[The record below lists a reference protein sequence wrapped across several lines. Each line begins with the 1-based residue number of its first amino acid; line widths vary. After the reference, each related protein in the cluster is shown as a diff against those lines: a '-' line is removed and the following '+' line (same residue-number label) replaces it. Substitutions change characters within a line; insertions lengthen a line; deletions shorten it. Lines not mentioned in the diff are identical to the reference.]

1 MTAMSTAS
9 SPVFGLHDY
18 VRTIEGV
25 LDRRPSNKVI
35 IREISVATKQLCAS
49 DRWLEERFR
58 VGNPDCYTRH
68 LLHRDANNRF
78 VVLALVW
85 MPGQMTPV
93 HDHSCWGVM
102 GLIQN
107 MLEEVC
113 YDRLDDGKRPDY
125 AELEQSR
132 GTDVGQGGVA
142 YLLPPYEEI
151 HRIGNTSDK
160 PTISLHVYGRDL
172 DEVNVFDPVSGKVNP
187 MRIKYYSP
195 ECGKAPFVI

>member
-9 SPVFGLHDY
+9 TPVFGLRDY
-18 VRTIEGV
+18 VHSIESV
-25 LDRRPSNKVI
+25 LERRPSNKVI
-35 IREISVATKQLCAS
+35 IREISAATKQLCAS

-68 LLHRDANNRF
+68 LLHRDVNNRF

-85 MPGQMTPV
+85 MPGQMTPI

-107 MLEEVC
+107 SLEEIC
-113 YDRLDDGKRPDY
+113 YDRLDDGKRSDY

-151 HRIGNTSDK
+151 HRIGNTSSK

-172 DEVNVFDPVSGKVNP
+172 DEVNVFDQVSGKVSP

>member
-1 MTAMSTAS
+1 MTTMSTTATS
-9 SPVFGLHDY
+9 GYGLRDY
-18 VRTIEGV
+18 VASIEGV
-25 LDRRPSNKVI
+25 LARRPANKII
-35 IREISVATKQLCAS
+35 IREVSAATKQLCAS
-49 DRWLEERFR
+49 DRWLEERHR
-58 VGNPDCYTRH
+58 VGNPDRYTRH
-68 LLHRDANNRF
+68 LLHRDPQNRF
-78 VVLALVW
+78 VELALVW
-85 MPGQMTPV
+85 MPGQMTPI

-107 MLEEVC
+107 SLEEVC
-113 YDRLDDGKRPDY
+113 YDRLDDGKRADY
-125 AELEQSR
+125 AEIEQSR

-172 DEVNVFDPVSGKVNP
+172 DEVNVFDPVSGKVSP

-195 ECGKAPFVI
+195 ECGKEPFVI

>member
-1 MTAMSTAS
+1 MTTMSTAS
-9 SPVFGLHDY
+9 PIAYGLADY
-18 VRTIEGV
+18 VRTVEDV
-25 LDRRPSNKVI
+25 LDRHPSNRI
-35 IREISVATKQLCAS
+35 IVREVSLATKRLCQS

-58 VGNPDCYTRH
+58 TGSPDCYTRH
-68 LLHRDANNRF
+68 LLHRDPRNRF

-85 MPGQMTPV
+85 MPGQATPI

-102 GLIQN
+102 GLLQN
-107 MLEEVC
+107 SLEEIC
-113 YDRLDDGKRPDY
+113 YDRLDDGRRPDH

-151 HRIGNTSDK
+151 HRIGNTTGK
-160 PTISLHVYGRDL
+160 PTISVHVYGRDL
-172 DEVNVFDPVSGKVNP
+172 DEVNVFDPVSGKVSP

>member
-1 MTAMSTAS
+1 MTAMSTATA
-9 SPVFGLHDY
+9 PGFGLAEY
-18 VRTIEGV
+18 VRTIEDV
-25 LDRRPSNKVI
+25 LDRRPSNRLI
-35 IREISVATKQLCAS
+35 IREVSMATKQLCAD

-58 VGNPDCYTRH
+58 VGSPEYYTRH
-68 LLHRDANNRF
+68 LLHRDPKNRF
-78 VVLALVW
+78 VVLSLVW
-85 MPGQMTPV
+85 MPGQMTPI
-93 HDHSCWGVM
+93 HDHACWGVM

-107 MLEEVC
+107 SLEEIC
-113 YDRLDDGKRPDY
+113 YDRLDDGSRPDF

-151 HRIGNTSDK
+151 HRIGNTSSK

-172 DEVNVFDPVSGKVNP
+172 DEINVFDQVTGKVSP

-195 ECGKAPFVI
+195 ECGKTPFVI

>member
-1 MTAMSTAS
+1 MSTAS
-9 SPVFGLHDY
+9 TTGYGLQDY
-18 VRTIEGV
+18 VRTIEAV
-25 LDRRPSNKVI
+25 LDQRPSNKRI
-35 IREISVATKQLCAS
+35 IREVSVATKQLCAS
-49 DRWLEERFR
+49 DRWLDERHR
-58 VGNPDCYTRH
+58 QGNPDCYTRH
-68 LLHRDANNRF
+68 QLHRDPHNRF

-85 MPGQMTPV
+85 MPGQVTPI

-107 MLEEVC
+107 TLEEVC

-151 HRIGNTSDK
+151 HRIGNTSGK
-160 PTISLHVYGRDL
+160 PTISVHVYGRDL
-172 DEVNVFDPVSGKVNP
+172 DEVNVFDPVSGKVSP